1 MKHTFEEKLNYVSL
15 ILKGEP
21 QSQICRR
28 YKLGQ
33 HYLENLIDRYK
44 LYGEAGLRQKSY
56 NAISPENKERLVR
69 LFEENGLTLRQ
80 ICNQYSVSKTAFESW
95 VRQVRS
101 RGYESLYEMQRRGRP
116 PKNAMA
122 RPKKKEPH
130 ALERAN
136 CLPENAVMIGDRLDN
151 DILPAKRVG
160 LKTIWIRQG
169 FGGMGTPAAEEE
181 IPDCFVNN
189 LQELLELLI

>member
-21 QSQICRR
+21 QSQICKR

-80 ICNQYSVSKTAFESW
+80 ICNQYSVSKSAFESW
-95 VRQVRS
+95 LRQVRS
-101 RGYESLYEMQRRGRP
+101 RGYESLYETQRRGRP
-116 PKNAMA
+116 PKESMA
-122 RPKKKEPH
+122 RPKKKEPQTE
-130 ALERAN
+130 LEKLQAENLRLRA
-136 CLPENAVMIGDRLDN
+136 ENAL
-151 DILPAKRVG
+151 
-160 LKTIWIRQG
+160 LKKVK
-169 FGGMGTPAAEEE
+169 ALVEE
-181 IPDCFVNN
+181 
-189 LQELLELLI
+189 QEARTHLNGQKPSAN